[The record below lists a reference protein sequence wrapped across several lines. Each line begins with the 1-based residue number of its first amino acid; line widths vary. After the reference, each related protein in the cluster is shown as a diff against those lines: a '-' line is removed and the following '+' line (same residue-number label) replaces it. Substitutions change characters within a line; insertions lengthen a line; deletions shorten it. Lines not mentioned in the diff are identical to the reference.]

1 MEVDFMLLA
10 FKIRNYKSFK
20 DETTFSMSAAPK
32 QKGLDYSVFAQ
43 TIAGKKYRALSSAV
57 IYGPNA
63 SGKTNLIGAM
73 EVMKEI
79 VLRGHIRNTNENSL
93 NQAANT
99 LELIPFRGLK
109 NVPTLFSIK
118 FIEKGLLVEYSFEI
132 QLGSFLDRKF
142 NRYIHSEVLKINDTV
157 VYERK
162 KDIFITIENVMYKYL
177 NSKIDKNFESAK
189 EIASSGLN
197 EDELFLTN
205 GFKTIF
211 AKELVSLILDWF
223 ENKLMVVYRSDSIRM
238 LREFSDIEN
247 KKFYIERTLTDAAKE
262 FGIHSNALGYVAS
275 QEKETS
281 VLSSII
287 RDDDVK
293 AVLPAEMYESYGTV
307 RFVNEF
313 PLIIDA
319 LLNGGTLVMDEFDAS
334 IHPMALMNIINIFH
348 NDDINIHH
356 AQLIFNTHNPIFLNA
371 NLFRRDEIKF
381 VERDDT
387 THASEHYSLSDFKT
401 SGERGVRKGEDYMKN
416 YFVNQYG
423 AIKDVDFSWIFES
436 IIREGDEDGN

>member
-1 MEVDFMLLA
+1 MLLA
-10 FKIRNYKSFK
+10 FTIRNYKSFK
-20 DETTFSMSAAPK
+20 NETTFSMTAAPK
-32 QKGLDYSVFAQ
+32 QKGLDYSVFKK
-43 TIAGKKYRALSSAV
+43 TISGKKHRVLSSAV

-63 SGKTNLIGAM
+63 SGKTNLIGALD
-73 EVMKEI
+73 VMKEI
-79 VLRGHIRNTNENSL
+79 VLRGHIKNTNENSL

-99 LELIPFRGLK
+99 LELIPFRGSK

-118 FIEKGLLVEYSFEI
+118 FIEQGLLIEYTIEL

-142 NRYIHSEVLKINDTV
+142 DRYINSETLRINDAI

-162 KDIFITIENVMYKYL
+162 KDIVVNIENIISKYL
-177 NSKIDKNFESAK
+177 NDKIGQNIESAK
-189 EIASSGLN
+189 EIALSGLN
-197 EDELFLTN
+197 KDELFLTN

-211 AKELVSLILDWF
+211 AKELVSIILNWF
-223 ENKLMVVYRSDSIRM
+223 QSKLTVIYRSDSIRM
-238 LREFSDIEN
+238 LREYSDLES
-247 KKFYIERTLTDAAKE
+247 KKFYVERTLTDVAKE
-262 FGIHSNALGYVAS
+262 FGIHSNALGYVAPQDS
-275 QEKETS
+275 ETT

-287 RDDDVK
+287 RDENLK

-319 LLNGGTLVMDEFDAS
+319 LMSGGTLVMDEFDAS
-334 IHPMALMNIINIFH
+334 IHPMALMNIINIFN

-381 VERDDT
+381 VERDDN
-387 THASEHYSLSDFKT
+387 THESGHYSLSDFKT
-401 SGERGVRKGEDYMKN
+401 YGNSGVRKGEDYMKR

-423 AIKDVDFSWIFES
+423 AIKDVDFSSILES
-436 IIREGDEDGN
+436 IIKEGGNNGN

>member
-1 MEVDFMLLA
+1 MLLA
-10 FKIRNYKSFK
+10 FTIRNYKSFK
-20 DETTFSMSAAPK
+20 EETTFSMSAAPK
-32 QKGLDYSVFAQ
+32 QKGLDYSVFEQ
-43 TIAGKKYRALSSAV
+43 TISGKKHRILSSAV

-79 VLRGHIRNTNENSL
+79 VLRGHIRNNNEDSL

-99 LELIPFRGLK
+99 LELIPFRGVK

-118 FIEKGLLVEYSFEI
+118 FIEKGLLIEYTIEI

-142 NRYIHSEVLKINDTV
+142 DRYIHSEVLKINDAI
-157 VYERK
+157 VYERE
-162 KDIFITIENVMYKYL
+162 KDIAVNIENVKNKYL
-177 NSKIDKNFESAK
+177 NSRIDRNIESAK
-189 EIASSGLN
+189 EIALSGLN

-211 AKELVSLILDWF
+211 AKELVSLILNWF
-223 ENKLMVVYRSDSIRM
+223 QNKLTVVYRSDAIRM
-238 LREFSDIEN
+238 LRDFSDLES
-247 KKFYIERTLTDAAKE
+247 KKFYVERTLTDAAKE

-275 QEKETS
+275 KESETT

-287 RDDDVK
+287 KDDDVK

-348 NDDINIHH
+348 NDDINIHR
-356 AQLIFNTHNPIFLNA
+356 AQLIFNTHNPIFLNS

-387 THASEHYSLSDFKT
+387 THISEHYSLSDFKT
-401 SGERGVRKGEDYMKN
+401 AGERGVRKGEDYMKN

-423 AIKDVDFSWIFES
+423 AIKDVDFSSILES
-436 IIREGDEDGN
+436 IISEGDNDGN

>member
-1 MEVDFMLLA
+1 MLLA
-10 FKIRNYKSFK
+10 FSIQNYKSFNK
-20 DETTFSMSAAPK
+20 ETTFSMVAAPK
-32 QKGLDYSVFAQ
+32 QKGLDYSVFNK
-43 TIAGKKYRALSSAV
+43 TVSGKKYKVLSSAV

-73 EVMKEI
+73 GVMKEI
-79 VLRGHIRNTNENSL
+79 VLRGHIRNVNEDSL
-93 NQAANT
+93 NQASNT
-99 LELIPFRGLK
+99 LELIPFRGNK
-109 NVPTLFSIK
+109 NTPTLFSIQ
-118 FIEKGLLVEYSFEI
+118 FIEQGLLIEYSIEL

-142 NRYIHSEVLKINDTV
+142 ERYIHSETLKLNDEII
-157 VYERK
+157 YERG
-162 KDIFITIENVMYKYL
+162 KDFVINIENIKNGYL
-177 NSKIDKNFESAK
+177 NDKIVQNIESAK
-189 EIASSGLN
+189 EIAISGLN
-197 EDELFLTN
+197 KEELFLTN

-211 AKELVSLILDWF
+211 AKDLVSLILNWF
-223 ENKLMVVYRSDSIRM
+223 QNKLIVIYRSDSIRM
-238 LREFSDIEN
+238 LREYSDLES
-247 KKFYIERTLTDAAKE
+247 KKFYVERTLTDVAKE

-275 QEKETS
+275 QEKETT

-287 RDDDVK
+287 KDGNMK

-319 LLNGGTLVMDEFDAS
+319 LMNGGTLVMDEFDAS

-371 NLFRRDEIKF
+371 NLFRRHEIKF
-381 VERDDT
+381 VERDDN
-387 THASEHYSLSDFKT
+387 THESEHYSLSDFKT
-401 SGERGVRKGEDYMKN
+401 YGESGVRKGEDYMKR

-423 AIKDVDFSWIFES
+423 AIKDVDFSSILES
-436 IIREGDEDGN
+436 IIKEGGNNGN

>member
-1 MEVDFMLLA
+1 MLLE
-10 FKIRNYKSFK
+10 FGIQNYKSFK
-20 DETTFSMSAAPK
+20 KETTFSMTAAPK
-32 QKGLDYSVFAQ
+32 QKGLDYSVFEK
-43 TIAGKKYRALSSAV
+43 IVSGKKHRVLSSAV

-73 EVMKEI
+73 DVMKEI

-99 LELIPFRGLK
+99 LELIPFRGSK
-109 NVPTLFSIK
+109 NIPTLFRIK
-118 FIEKGLLVEYSFEI
+118 FIEQGLLIEYAI
-132 QLGSFLDRKF
+132 ALQLGSFLDRKF
-142 NRYIHSEVLKINDTV
+142 NRYIKSETLKINDAI
-157 VYERK
+157 VYERGE
-162 KDIFITIENVMYKYL
+162 DIVINIENVKNKYL
-177 NSKIDKNFESAK
+177 NDKITQNIESAK
-189 EIASSGLN
+189 EIAFSGLN
-197 EDELFLTN
+197 NDELFLTN

-211 AKELVSLILDWF
+211 AKELVSIILNWF
-223 ENKLMVVYRSDSIRM
+223 QKKLTVIYRSDAIRM
-238 LREFSDIEN
+238 LREYSDLES
-247 KKFYIERTLTDAAKE
+247 KKFYVEKTLTDAAKE

-275 QEKETS
+275 QEKETT
-281 VLSSII
+281 VLCSII
-287 RDDDVK
+287 GDGNLK

-319 LLNGGTLVMDEFDAS
+319 LVNGGTLVMDEFDAS

-381 VERDDT
+381 VERDDN
-387 THASEHYSLSDFKT
+387 THESDHYSLSDFKT
-401 SGERGVRKGEDYMKN
+401 YGESGVRKGEDYMKK
-416 YFVNQYG
+416 YFINQYG
-423 AIKDVDFSWIFES
+423 AIKDVDFSSILES
-436 IIREGDEDGN
+436 VIKEGGNNET